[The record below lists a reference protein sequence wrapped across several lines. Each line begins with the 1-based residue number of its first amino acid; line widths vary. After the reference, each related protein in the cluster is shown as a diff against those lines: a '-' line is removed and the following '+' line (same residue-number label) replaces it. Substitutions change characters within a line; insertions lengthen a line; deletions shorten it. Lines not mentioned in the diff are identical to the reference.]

1 MIIDVQQYILKA
13 MKKEIFPGEIND
25 AARKVLADLKTK
37 QKDVFEKIT
46 ESIQYKILKKM
57 LAERQEAKQIYLSN
71 NRFDLANIEKDQEQV
86 IKNLME
92 ELEEFLPKSLTALE
106 IRTIIEKVIKDDQ
119 DVNMRKIMKAFKS
132 YENVDRSE
140 VAKIAKEYL

>member
-37 QKDVFEKIT
+37 QKDVREDIT
-46 ESIQYKILKKM
+46 EQIQYKILKKM

-71 NRFDLANIEKDQEQV
+71 NRFDLANIESDQEQV
-86 IKNLME
+86 IKNLIE
-92 ELEEFLPKSLTALE
+92 KLEEFLPKQMSEEE
-106 IRTIIEKVIKDDQ
+106 IKKLITETLKGIDKP
-119 DVNMRKIMKAFKS
+119 NMGIIMKAFKDK
-132 YENVDRSE
+132 EVDKSL